1 MSAIKGNPQHDF
13 REQNPIITT
22 CSWFTKV
29 YKDHKPDIASKI
41 CWAMYMIEE
50 ADYNENSYARIIDRG
65 ERIKEIQKSYY
76 KVDPTTEEYKGLV
89 SDYTK
94 FVLTKEEAL
103 FNIHISKFEELT
115 AYLKELDPSDDKQ
128 FEKYY
133 KIMGTL
139 DKMWKG
145 LQMVKENMIDSQNKS
160 KVRGNAQL
168 SIREKRKR

>member
-1 MSAIKGNPQHDF
+1 MSVIKGSPQHDF
-13 REQNPIITT
+13 REQNPIIAT
-22 CSWFTKV
+22 CSWFNKV
-29 YKDHKPDIASKI
+29 YKDHKPETASKI
-41 CWAMYMIEE
+41 CWAMYMMEE
-50 ADYNENSYARIIDRG
+50 ADYNDNAYARIIDRQ

-76 KVDPTTEEYKGLV
+76 KIDTTTEEYKGLV

-94 FVLTKEEAL
+94 FILTKEESL

-115 AYLKELDPSDDKQ
+115 AYLKELDPSDDAQ
-128 FEKYY
+128 FKKYHL
-133 KIMGTL
+133 IMGTL

-168 SIREKRKR
+168 SMREKRKR